1 MPPLFRYNGGMFFG
15 EVIMLKKIATVS
27 AVMLLTGTA
36 IAGGAIDFG
45 LSNTSVRIEHDAAL
59 VGTGAH
65 FTVGGVYNE
74 TNQASAILVGFN
86 AVDATM
92 ANKEMIGGLG
102 FKAMGLN
109 NQVTDFSVGLG
120 VGGFLRWQPDFMNGL
135 GFEGQAYFSP
145 SILSFGD
152 LTSSNEL
159 VARLT
164 YKVLPQARIFLGYHD
179 LRGEYSIAGEA
190 ETAVIDSTFHIGF
203 RMTY

>member
-1 MPPLFRYNGGMFFG
+1 MPRLFRYNGGMFFG
-15 EVIMLKKIATVS
+15 EMTMIKKIAAFS
-27 AVMLLTGTA
+27 ALICIAGTA
-36 IAGGAIDFG
+36 AAGGAIDFG

-74 TNQASAILVGFN
+74 TNQSGAVLAGFN

-92 ANKEMIGGLG
+92 ANKELIGGLG
-102 FKAMGLN
+102 FKAMGLKN
-109 NQVTDFSVGLG
+109 SVSDFSVGLG

-135 GFEGQAYFSP
+135 GLEGQAYFSP

-152 LTSSNEL
+152 LTSANEV
-159 VARLT
+159 VARIT
-164 YKVLPQARIFLGYHD
+164 YKVLPQARVFVGYHD
-179 LRGEYSIAGEA
+179 LRGEYNIDGEA
-190 ETAVIDSTFHIGF
+190 DSGVVDSTFHIGF